1 MTLTIVI
8 VVYIG
13 ILAFLGYLGY
23 SKTKNTSDY
32 YLGGRKVHPV
42 IMALSY
48 GSTFISTSAIVGFG
62 GAAGVFGFSLLW
74 LTFFNIFLGIF
85 IAFIFFGKRTR
96 RIGLN
101 IQAHTFAEFLGK
113 RFQSKL
119 IRKFVA
125 SVIFLFMPIYAA
137 AVMIGGAKFL
147 QVGLKMEYNT
157 ALFVFAIIVATY
169 VFFGGM
175 KTVMYSDAFQG
186 TLMLLGMTFL
196 IIAVYV
202 KLGGIGEAHQKLT
215 NLFQNPAVIEQTAK
229 FQAGGF
235 QGWTAMPKFMSPNWL
250 NVVTSI
256 VLGVGIGVLAQPQL
270 AVRFMTV
277 KSDRELNRAVPI
289 GGFFILMMTGVAF
302 TVGAL
307 TNVFFFEKFGQIS
320 AVFAKGADGIIP
332 AFIDNFMPAWFLPIF
347 LVTLLSA
354 GMSTMSSQ
362 FHTIGTAVGRD
373 LLGKDNTD
381 QKKAMLITRVG
392 MLIAIVYTIM
402 MAYVLPKVWN
412 DSIAI
417 STGLFF
423 GLCAAAFLPM
433 YVGALYVKKLTKTA
447 AVSGMLAGF
456 TSSLLWMM
464 FIHTKESM
472 AMKICK
478 LIFEKDSLVITSK
491 VTQFLDPI
499 IIALSVSILVTII
512 VQIINTKKHQYPSE
526 HIEECFEGVK

>member
-74 LTFFNIFLGIF
+74 LTFFNIFFGIF

-157 ALFVFAIIVATY
+157 ALFVFAIIVAAY

-186 TLMLLGMTFL
+186 TLMLLGMSFL
-196 IIAVYV
+196 IIAVYA

-215 NLFQNPAVIEQTAK
+215 NLFQNPIVIEQTAK

-235 QGWTAMPKFMSPNWL
+235 QGWTAMPKLMSSNWL
-250 NVVTSI
+250 NVV
-256 VLGVGIGVLAQPQL
+256 
-270 AVRFMTV
+270 
-277 KSDRELNRAVPI
+277 
-289 GGFFILMMTGVAF
+289 ILF
-302 TVGAL
+302 
-307 TNVFFFEKFGQIS
+307 NDKH
-320 AVFAKGADGIIP
+320 
-332 AFIDNFMPAWFLPIF
+332 IDN
-347 LVTLLSA
+347 S
-354 GMSTMSSQ
+354 
-362 FHTIGTAVGRD
+362 
-373 LLGKDNTD
+373 
-381 QKKAMLITRVG
+381 
-392 MLIAIVYTIM
+392 Y
-402 MAYVLPKVWN
+402 
-412 DSIAI
+412 SI
-417 STGLFF
+417 
-423 GLCAAAFLPM
+423 
-433 YVGALYVKKLTKTA
+433 
-447 AVSGMLAGF
+447 
-456 TSSLLWMM
+456 
-464 FIHTKESM
+464 
-472 AMKICK
+472 
-478 LIFEKDSLVITSK
+478 
-491 VTQFLDPI
+491 
-499 IIALSVSILVTII
+499 
-512 VQIINTKKHQYPSE
+512 
-526 HIEECFEGVK
+526 

>member
-1 MTLTIVI
+1 MLLTIVI

-23 SKTKNTSDY
+23 TKTKNTSDY

-42 IMALSY
+42 VMALSY

-62 GAAGVFGFSLLW
+62 GTAGVFGFSLLW
-74 LTFFNIFLGIF
+74 LTFLNIFLGIF
-85 IAFIFFGKRTR
+85 IAFIFFGRRTR

-101 IQAHTFAEFLGK
+101 VQAHTFAELLGK
-113 RFQSKL
+113 RYQSKF
-119 IRKFVA
+119 IRKFIA
-125 SVIFLFMPIYAA
+125 IVIFLFMPIYAA

-147 QVGLKMEYNT
+147 QIGLKIDYNI

-186 TLMLLGMTFL
+186 TLMLLGMTIL
-196 IIAVYV
+196 IVAVYW
-202 KLGGIGEAHQKLT
+202 KLGGISAAHHKLT
-215 NLFQNPAVIEQTAK
+215 ALFENKAVIEQTAK

-235 QGWTAMPKFMSPNWL
+235 QGWTKMPKFMTPNWL
-250 NVVTSI
+250 TVVTSI

-307 TNVFFFEKFGQIS
+307 TNVFFFEKFGQLS
-320 AVFAKGADGIIP
+320 VVYAAGADGIIP
-332 AFIDNFMPAWFLPIF
+332 AFIDNFMPSWFLPVF

-373 LLGKDNTD
+373 LIGKDD
-381 QKKAMLITRVG
+381 SDPKKAMLVTRAG
-392 MLIAIVYTIM
+392 MLIAIVYTIA
-402 MAYVLPKVWN
+402 MAFVLPKVWN

-433 YVGALYVKKLTKTA
+433 YIGALYFKKLTKTA
-447 AVSGMLAGF
+447 AITGMLSGF
-456 TSSLLWMM
+456 TASLLWMM
-464 FIHTKESM
+464 FVHTKESM

-478 LIFEKDSLVITSK
+478 FITGQDSLAITSK
-491 VTQFLDPI
+491 ALQFVDPL
-499 IIALSVSILVTII
+499 IIALSISILVTI
-512 VQIINTKKHQYPSE
+512 VMQIISKKKNQYPAK
-526 HIEECFEGVK
+526 HIDECFEGVK